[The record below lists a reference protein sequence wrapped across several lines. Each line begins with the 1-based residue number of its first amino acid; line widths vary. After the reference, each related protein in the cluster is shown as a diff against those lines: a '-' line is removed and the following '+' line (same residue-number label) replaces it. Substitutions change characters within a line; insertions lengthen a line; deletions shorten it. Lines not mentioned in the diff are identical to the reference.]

1 LSDAYGSDAW
11 TAKHSANSN
20 EKEFTEETG
29 FEATQGVAT
38 NPGGYQ
44 KMLEDHKHHSK
55 PIKGW
60 TRDMYPA
67 LSQTN
72 NRDEADGKSE
82 WTDYVHGS
90 DAWTAKH
97 SKNSNE
103 KEFNEETGF
112 EATQGVATNPGGYQ
126 KMLEDH
132 KHHSKPI
139 KGWTRDM
146 YPALA

>member
-1 LSDAYGSDAW
+1 
-11 TAKHSANSN
+11 
-20 EKEFTEETG
+20 
-29 FEATQGVAT
+29 
-38 NPGGYQ
+38 
-44 KMLEDHKHHSK
+44 MLEDHKHHSK

-72 NRDEADGKSE
+72 NRDEVDGKSE

-97 SKNSNE
+97 DKNSNV
-103 KEFNEETGF
+103 KEFQEETGF
-112 EATQGVATNPGGYQ
+112 EATQGVSSNPNGYQ

-146 YPALA
+146 YPALAQKGKYDHLHEQQSYIKPYNQRDHSWNEAAFDHSHEKNWD